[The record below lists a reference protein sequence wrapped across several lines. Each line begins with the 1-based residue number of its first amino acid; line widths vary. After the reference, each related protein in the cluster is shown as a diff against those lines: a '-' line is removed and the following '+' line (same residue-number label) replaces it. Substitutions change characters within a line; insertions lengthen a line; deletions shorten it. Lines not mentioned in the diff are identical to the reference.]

1 MALSLQSLIKRGSD
15 LEKEHYGDLSWKFSS
30 LVGEVIEMPSG
41 PMTCAISF
49 AGDLILSAQT
59 IGEPCAWVHA
69 TKSIF
74 FPPDFHTLGVD
85 LNALALIKVD
95 TAQKAAYCAERLIK
109 SGGFGCVVVDLP
121 RESWFS
127 VALQKRIANYVRKE
141 RACVLYLIQTLE
153 GEDYERLGS
162 STSIFAE
169 SDRLEDTTLR
179 ICLRKKGRRFECI
192 KERDGTP
199 GLR

>member
-1 MALSLQSLIKRGSD
+1 MALSLQSLLKRGSD
-15 LEKEHYGDLSWKFSS
+15 LEKEHCGDLSWTFSS
-30 LVGEVIEMPSG
+30 LGGEVIEMPSG

-59 IGEPCAWVHA
+59 IGEPCAWVYA

-74 FPPDFHTLGVD
+74 FPPDFDTLGVD

-95 TAQKAAYCAERLIK
+95 SAQKAAYSAERLIK

-141 RACVLYLIQTLE
+141 RACVLYLIQSTE

-169 SDRLEDTTLR
+169 SAPLGDRTHRLR
-179 ICLRKKGRRFECI
+179 LRKKGRRFECI